1 MCVKKQ
7 WLLCYQ
13 CMLRTGELE
22 SNQTVT
28 GSRACLYTEPAKETC
43 HNYMGL
49 YRTRGSPRVLESE
62 AMHLLLCMNTILLD
76 KLSFIKPATVQS
88 HCFCLVHDSSFSV
101 LFRKITH
108 LLRPA
113 SLKISFDSCS
123 ACLSMTYTKPI
134 VLLTDHILMSD
145 II

>member
-13 CMLRTGELE
+13 CVLRTGELE
-22 SNQTVT
+22 SNTPVT
-28 GSRACLYTEPAKETC
+28 ESRACLYTEPANETC
-43 HNYMGL
+43 YNFMGRH
-49 YRTRGSPRVLESE
+49 RTRGSPRVLESE
-62 AMHLLLCMNTILLD
+62 AMHHLLFAVHMNTILLD

-101 LFRKITH
+101 LEHFRSVFRKTTH
-108 LLRPA
+108 LLKPA
-113 SLKISFDSCS
+113 SLK
-123 ACLSMTYTKPI
+123 K
-134 VLLTDHILMSD
+134 